1 MKRNVTRRDFIKGSM
16 AAGVAIAGGGLVSSC
31 SPYNSKGLA
40 TAVLGKTG
48 VEIPRI
54 ALGLG
59 SRWCAIDDEDKALEV
74 ITYALD
80 KGLYYWDTAAIYE
93 NKENG
98 AISEERIG
106 KILKDRRKE
115 VFISTKIME
124 RDPDKALKNFER
136 SLKRLQIDQVDMLK
150 VHSIQGGEEL
160 EKIKGSG
167 ENSVIKVVQ
176 KAKAEGLTRFIGFSG
191 HSEAAAL
198 TYMADNYE
206 FDSMLMALNHYRADS
221 GEKRQERAI
230 PAAAGRGM
238 GVMLMKV
245 IRPIENDNSLD
256 PSDMIRYALS
266 IEGVSGTVLGTDSKE
281 IVDANVSILKDFKPM
296 SSEEMNSMT
305 ARLSPFYQHHGTPW
319 MEPGYCD
326 GNWA

>member
-1 MKRNVTRRDFIKGSM
+1 MKKDITRRDFIKGSM
-16 AAGVAIAGGGLVSSC
+16 AASVAIAGGGLLSSC
-31 SPYNSKGLA
+31 SQYKPKGLA
-40 TAVLGKTG
+40 TAILGKTG

-59 SRWCAIDDEDKALEV
+59 SRWCAVGDEEKALE
-74 ITYALD
+74 ILTYALD

-98 AISEERIG
+98 AVSEERIG

-115 VFISTKIME
+115 VFISTKIMD
-124 RDPDKALKNFER
+124 RDPEVIMQHIER
-136 SLKRLQIDQVDMLK
+136 SLKRLQIDQLDMLK
-150 VHSIQGGEEL
+150 VHSVQGGDKLEEL
-160 EKIKGSG
+160 KGEG
-167 ENSVIKVVQ
+167 
-176 KAKAEGLTRFIGFSG
+176 KAIEIVHRMKEEGLTKYIGFSG

-198 TYMADNYE
+198 KYMAENYE
-206 FDSMLMALNHYRADS
+206 FDSMLFALNHYNANNN
-221 GEKRQERAI
+221 EKRQEMAI
-230 PAAAGRGM
+230 PAANAKGM

-256 PSDMIRYALS
+256 PTDMIRYALS
-266 IEGVSGTVLGTDSKE
+266 IDGVSGTVLGTDSKE
-281 IVDANVSILKDFKPM
+281 VVDANVALLKDFKSM
-296 SSEEMNSMT
+296 SKDEMDKLT
-305 ARLSPFYQHHGTPW
+305 ARLTPFFNHQGTPW